1 MIEIQNEKFSWT
13 QTSWFFD
20 LNFFLKKGVLCVH
33 ACMGGIYVHICSCV
47 YPYIQMHGDSNIN
60 VVYFPQSLFTLIF
73 SGRTIQKLKLE
84 LTWHT
89 NERILSEINLGGL
102 PHPLLVV
109 QFWAE
114 ILDHQD
120 DAEDKYPSL
129 SASLCEQFPQSSCH
143 HSLPPPPS
151 WTVSGSLSPNIFFL
165 ASWITSGRMFSY
177 FNRKITK
184 SLGILGFYFFHYFPS
199 SASN

>member
-1 MIEIQNEKFSWT
+1 MKSSLGRRLHGFLTLI
-13 QTSWFFD
+13 FF
-20 LNFFLKKGVLCVH
+20 FFKKGVLCVH

-114 ILDHQD
+114 ILNHQD

-143 HSLPPPPS
+143 HSLPPPIVDCIWIIEPKY
-151 WTVSGSLSPNIFFL
+151 IFSCFL
-165 ASWITSGRMFSY
+165 NY
-177 FNRKITK
+177 FRQDVF
-184 SLGILGFYFFHYFPS
+184 ILQQE
-199 SASN
+199 NN